1 MAGGS
6 DVTSGGT
13 EEFANA
19 AINSGGNSL
28 GPSRADFG
36 AKVTGDARPFLN
48 IAASSSVIR
57 REVEER
63 SSFKGNWGR

>member
-1 MAGGS
+1 MLGGS
-6 DVTSGGT
+6 GAVSDGT

-19 AINSGGNSL
+19 AINWSSQ
-28 GPSRADFG
+28 ADFG
-36 AKVTGDARPFLN
+36 AKVTGDARPFVY
-48 IAASSSVIR
+48 IAASSSVMR